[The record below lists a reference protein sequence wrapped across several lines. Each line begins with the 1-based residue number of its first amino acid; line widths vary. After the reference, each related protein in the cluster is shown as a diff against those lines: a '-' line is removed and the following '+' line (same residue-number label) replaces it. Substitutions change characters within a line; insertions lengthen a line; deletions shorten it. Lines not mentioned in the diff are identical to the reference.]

1 VRRRLQAIYWRGIL
15 LTLLIAL
22 AAIGVTAKLAIDDAH
37 SHMRALLQA
46 ASMWTMDSNDD
57 FQTLADAIARV
68 SPQLRVTFMMDSGL
82 TLADSADGAEGDAN
96 HYSEPEIVAA
106 RRGETGQSLRMSQT
120 GATLMLY
127 MARRLSPRLILRLS
141 YPVLEVAGG
150 IALYGALLAVL
161 FLVLYLLQRRD
172 FARFAA
178 DQRRQMEDLRRL
190 LDGELDHVS
199 AVFPEYQPDMDAI
212 AYRIHRL
219 RQDQHEI
226 LRTMNLRNDFVAN
239 ASHELR
245 SPLTSVRGYTELLKE
260 GMADTPEE
268 RELCLETIMGECDRM
283 LAVIEDILRLSRAE
297 RGSEEAVE
305 PIEVAPIA
313 EEVRRS
319 LTPRADRKGIGIS
332 VTGEACVPA
341 REQDVWEI
349 LYNLMDN
356 AVRYGRPNGHV
367 WVRLSGR
374 RIAVEDDGIG
384 IAPEHAARVFEQFY
398 RVDEARDDAGG
409 TGLGLSIVKAIVE
422 GCNGRLSVESTP
434 GKGTRFLADFERG
447 GIEEKERM
455 T

>member
-1 VRRRLQAIYWRGIL
+1 MRRRLQAIYWRGIL

-22 AAIGVTAKLAIDDAH
+22 AAIGVTAKLAVEDAH
-37 SHMRALLQA
+37 NQMRALLQA

-82 TLADSADGAEGDAN
+82 TLADSADGAEGDAG
-96 HYSEPEIVAA
+96 HYSDPEIIAA
-106 RRGETGQSLRMSQT
+106 RRGETGQSLRMSKT
-120 GATLMLY
+120 GASLVLY
-127 MARRLSPRLILRLS
+127 MARQLSPRLILRLS
-141 YPVLEVAGG
+141 YPVLEIARSV
-150 IALYGALLAVL
+150 ALYGAMLAAL

-172 FARFAA
+172 FARFTA

-190 LDGELDHVS
+190 LDGEASHIH
-199 AVFPEYQPDMDAI
+199 AVFPEYQSDMDAI

-226 LRTMNLRNDFVAN
+226 IRTMNLRNDFVAN

-245 SPLTSVRGYTELLKE
+245 SPLTSVRGYAELLKE

-268 RELCLETIMGECDRM
+268 QALCLRTIMGECDRM
-283 LAVIEDILRLSRAE
+283 LSVIEDILRLSKAE
-297 RGSEEAVE
+297 REQEEAAE
-305 PIEVAPIA
+305 EIPVAPIA
-313 EEVRRS
+313 EEVCRS
-319 LTPRADRKGIGIS
+319 LTPRADRKGIQIT
-332 VTGEACVPA
+332 VTGEAGVSA
-341 REQDVWEI
+341 REQEIWEV

-356 AVRYGRPNGHV
+356 AVRYGRSGGHV
-367 WVRLSGR
+367 WVRLSGK

-398 RVDEARDDAGG
+398 RVDEARDAEGG

-422 GCNGRLSVESTP
+422 GRGGRLSVESAL
-434 GKGTRFLADFERG
+434 GKGTRFLADFENSDG
-447 GIEEKERM
+447 GKERAS
-455 T
+455 